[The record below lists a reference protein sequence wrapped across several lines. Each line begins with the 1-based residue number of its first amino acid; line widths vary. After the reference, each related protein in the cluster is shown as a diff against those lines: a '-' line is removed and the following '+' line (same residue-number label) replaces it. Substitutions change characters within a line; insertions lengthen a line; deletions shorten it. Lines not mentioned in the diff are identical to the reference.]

1 MHKTICETLIF
12 DVKESAVAPL
22 VLAEAARILAGGGLV
37 AFPTETVYG
46 LGANAL
52 DAQAV
57 QKIYLAKGRPS
68 DNPLIV
74 HINEVAQ
81 LQELAREIP
90 PEAERLARH
99 FWPGPLTLVL
109 KKQAA
114 VPDVVTGA
122 MDSVAVRMPAHP
134 VALALLRASGRPIA
148 APSANLAGR
157 PSPSTAQHVIDDLA
171 GRIDAVLDGGSCAVG
186 VESTIL
192 DIRGGCPL
200 LLRPGGVT
208 PQEISDVLGKK
219 CLQVLW
225 QENGG
230 TAPPSPGLK
239 YVHYAPQAPLYL
251 VLGPQEKLA
260 VKIAYLRDTFQ
271 RRGKHVA
278 LLLSRELAFELGGDR
293 VEILGSR
300 GNQAELA
307 ANLYRALRRLDK
319 SSAELIIAE
328 GYSETGLALAVMDR
342 LKKAAGSRVLVVE

>member
-1 MHKTICETLIF
+1 MHREIAGTLIF
-12 DVKESAVAPL
+12 DAKEAAAAPL
-22 VLAEAARILAGGGLV
+22 VLVEAARILVGGGLV

-57 QKIYLAKGRPS
+57 QKIFLAKGRPS

-74 HINEVAQ
+74 HLADFAQ
-81 LQELAREIP
+81 LQEIACEIP

-109 KKQAA
+109 KKRLV
-114 VPDVVTGA
+114 VPDVVTGGL
-122 MDSVAVRMPAHP
+122 DSVAVRIPAHP
-134 VALALLRASGRPIA
+134 LALALLRAAGRPIA
-148 APSANLAGR
+148 APSANLAGK
-157 PSPSTAQHVIDDLA
+157 PSPTSARHVIDDLA

-208 PQEISDVLGKK
+208 PEQISSVLGKK
-219 CLQVLW
+219 CLLYSW
-225 QENGG
+225 QED
-230 TAPPSPGLK
+230 TAMTPPSPGLK

-251 VLGPQEKLA
+251 ILASPEKLLA
-260 VKIAYLRDTFQ
+260 EIVRLQNSYQ
-271 RRGKHVA
+271 RQGKHVGF
-278 LLLSRELAFELGGDR
+278 LLSKELAAEFEADT

-300 GNQAELA
+300 DNAAELA
-307 ANLYRALRRLDK
+307 ANLYGALRRLDE
-319 SSAELIIAE
+319 SPAELIIAE
-328 GYSETGLALAVMDR
+328 GYNEAGIGLAVMNR